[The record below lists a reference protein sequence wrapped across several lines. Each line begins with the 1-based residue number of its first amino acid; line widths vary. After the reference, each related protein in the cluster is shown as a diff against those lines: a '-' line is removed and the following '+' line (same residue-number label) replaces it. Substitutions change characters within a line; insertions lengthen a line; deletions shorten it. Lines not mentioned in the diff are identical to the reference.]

1 MILSVRR
8 LGMNGMA
15 HRNPRDGSNCTVLTL
30 SFGGYCQSV
39 HVHMP
44 VRVEIFGGAE
54 TQKAEESL
62 RERALG
68 LIRYGERLLGLIRCG
83 LLTASPLEEV
93 GLRAEERVGEGLGAR
108 LRALSNEALALQR
121 LHQLPLVKLLQQLA
135 LKELQQ
141 RCAAAARE
149 GQEGSLLCSRA
160 FEPRKG
166 TDVARGEYA
175 VGRRQHRVVRDEG
188 DARVLCECRGR
199 FFGWA
204 FMDLLEWDASTL
216 KERRRLRCEGQ
227 IGALMGMTAY
237 GDLVIGGYSDKCLRV
252 WNTATGGC
260 DHVL

>member
-1 MILSVRR
+1 
-8 LGMNGMA
+8 
-15 HRNPRDGSNCTVLTL
+15 
-30 SFGGYCQSV
+30 
-39 HVHMP
+39 MP

-93 GLRAEERVGEGLGAR
+93 GLRAEEMVGEGLGAR

-149 GQEGSLLCSRA
+149 GQEGSLLCSRVTI
-160 FEPRKG
+160 RKDG
-166 TDVARGEYA
+166 
-175 VGRRQHRVVRDEG
+175 
-188 DARVLCECRGR
+188 CRCVK
-199 FFGWA
+199 FHTW
-204 FMDLLEWDASTL
+204 
-216 KERRRLRCEGQ
+216 
-227 IGALMGMTAY
+227 
-237 GDLVIGGYSDKCLRV
+237 
-252 WNTATGGC
+252 
-260 DHVL
+260 